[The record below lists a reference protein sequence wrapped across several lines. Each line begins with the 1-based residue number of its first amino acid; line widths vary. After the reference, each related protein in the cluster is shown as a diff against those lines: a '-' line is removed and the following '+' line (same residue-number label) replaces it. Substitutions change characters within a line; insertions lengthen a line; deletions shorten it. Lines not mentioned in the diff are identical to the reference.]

1 MNMHLVLPP
10 RPPAPVIETADIKR
24 ALEAATDPVE
34 IKEINAK
41 LDAFEQYMHDCGLY
55 SVEDMRPINETRM
68 AERWKLGKA
77 LAAVERGERW
87 PKKEE
92 RTGRAN
98 RTTGF
103 WKWTKE
109 TLRLDTTV
117 TVGAQRI
124 GAMPDEEMARAFEQA
139 RSEARL
145 LHYGELIV
153 RARPWWFKESRV
165 AKHKSI
171 REAAPRRT
179 VLERPGHFP
188 LIYSSSGDGITRGL
202 AFLRGALM
210 RKSPDKTIST
220 LHLTAGPSGLGTPSE
235 RISKPKKLLFR

>member
-1 MNMHLVLPP
+1 MYMHLVVPP

-41 LDAFEQYMHDCGLY
+41 LDAFEHYMHDCGLY

-68 AERWKLGKA
+68 AARWKLGKA
-77 LAAVERGERW
+77 LAAVQRARGNNQYASRSATSEHR
-87 PKKEE
+87 
-92 RTGRAN
+92 GYRALLESL
-98 RTTGF
+98 
-103 WKWTKE
+103 K
-109 TLRLDTTV
+109 LDIKL
-117 TVGAQRI
+117 GLMAQRI
-124 GAMPDEEMARAFEQA
+124 GCMPDEEMAAAFGQA
-139 RSEARL
+139 KAEARL

-171 REAAPRRT
+171 REGAARRM